1 MTIEEELSAAKK
13 KISTESYS
21 MSIGE
26 LISMYKEGELVIN
39 PEFQRFF
46 RWSIGQKSRL
56 FESLVLGLP
65 IPPIFVLQKS
75 NGKWEVID
83 GLQRV
88 STILELLGILKN
100 KAGEYLPQLEL
111 TSTKYLPS
119 LSRHRWDAD
128 IDGSSHAIPDSLKLN
143 LRRARLDV
151 NIILAAN
158 SDVDV
163 KYELF
168 DRLNTGASFAT
179 PQEVRNCLIIM
190 ENESFFSWLSGLA
203 TDEKF
208 KACLPITEKQSK
220 EQYDMELLVRFLV
233 LRRVKTADLSGVG
246 DLHSFLNDQILGI
259 ASSTSLNLED
269 EARIFK
275 KTFNLLF
282 DAFGENV
289 FRKYVP
295 DSQKH
300 VGPIF
305 LPAFESI
312 AIGVADKFA
321 ANKELNLDDFKSAYE
336 RLWETKNSE
345 LTSFGM
351 NSQTRLARTIRVGRE
366 MFGNEG

>member
-1 MTIEEELSAAKK
+1 MTIEDELSIAKK

-26 LISMYKEGELVIN
+26 LISMYKEGELLIH

-46 RWSIGQKSRL
+46 RWTTNQKSRL

-65 IPPIFVLQKS
+65 IPPIFVLQRGD
-75 NGKWEVID
+75 GKWEIID

-88 STILELLGILKN
+88 STILELIGILKDRSGKN
-100 KAGEYLPQLEL
+100 YEQLKL

-119 LSRHRWDAD
+119 LSGYHWDSTVED
-128 IDGSSHAIPDSLKLN
+128 NDKIIPDTLKLN

-151 NIILAAN
+151 NIVLSAN
-158 SDVDV
+158 SDTDV

-190 ENESFFSWLSGLA
+190 ENESFFNWLSELA
-203 TDEKF
+203 SYGNF
-208 KACLPITEKQSK
+208 KACLPISENQAKQ
-220 EQYDMELLVRFLV
+220 QYDMELLVRFLV
-233 LRRVKTADLSGVG
+233 LQKIKTTDFSGVG
-246 DLHSFLNDQILGI
+246 DIHTFLNEKILAM
-259 ASSTSLNLED
+259 ASSNEFD
-269 EARIFK
+269 QPKEAEIFK
-275 KTFNLLF
+275 KTFDLLHSAYE
-282 DAFGENV
+282 DDV
-289 FRKYVP
+289 FRKYIP
-295 DSQKH
+295 STQKH

-312 AIGVADKFA
+312 AIGVAHKFS
-321 ANKELNLDDFKSAYE
+321 ANKSLDSTAFKLAYE
-336 RLWETKNSE
+336 KLWTEKNSE

-351 NSQTRLARTIRVGRE
+351 NSSTRLAKTIKAGRE
-366 MFGNEG
+366 TFGNED